1 MLVIASRA
9 ATEGGMASGE
19 WISLALRADDDR
31 LWRTSVLFLFLTGI
45 CTALEGVVG
54 LGAVVAMAVGG
65 C

>member
-9 ATEGGMASGE
+9 ATEGGMASCE

-31 LWRTSVLFLFLTGI
+31 LWRASVLCVFLTGI
-45 CTALEGVVG
+45 CTALEGVAGRV
-54 LGAVVAMAVGG
+54 AVVAMTVGG